1 MSMAK
6 GFVWAKEKW
15 VEQDP
20 IFTLQHQTD
29 EKIQEWIY
37 LKRKDVE
44 LVPCTTKMC
53 ALHLNLPQFF
63 AIYQSCHGVI
73 APRKTLWS
81 FEGSKLKPTAAVKLH
96 I

>member
-1 MSMAK
+1 
-6 GFVWAKEKW
+6 
-15 VEQDP
+15 
-20 IFTLQHQTD
+20 
-29 EKIQEWIY
+29 
-37 LKRKDVE
+37 
-44 LVPCTTKMC
+44 MC
-53 ALHLNLPQFF
+53 AAHVESAAIF